1 MRGVILFFSL
11 RFRRIAMAAVSVC
24 SALFFGASADQAVG
38 AIVYDNGAADP
49 SGGNEST
56 LWLQANDFTLGSTTN
71 LTGASFF
78 IAGFGGIGNWDGT
91 LEYLLFAD
99 SGNSPGTLITNGN
112 GNNIVTTDTF
122 VGWLGGGNIHQ
133 VDFEF
138 ATPFAAAAGTKYWL
152 GLHLAADY
160 STMDFI
166 YWVITSP
173 TLANGGGNALESDG
187 GTMNN
192 WLGQGKEHAFYLNG
206 TPAGGAVPEPTSLA
220 IFGLGAVGAAYRA
233 RRRLVAG

>member
-1 MRGVILFFSL
+1 MFFSL

-38 AIVYDNGAADP
+38 AIVYDNGGADP

-91 LEYLLFAD
+91 LEYFLFAD

-112 GNNIVTTDTF
+112 GINIAPFDTV
-122 VGWLGGGNIHQ
+122 VGWTYGGNIYQ

-138 ATPFAAAAGTKYWL
+138 ATPFAAAAGTRYWL

-160 STMDFI
+160 STRDEI
-166 YWVITSP
+166 YWLYTSP
-173 TLANGGGNALESDG
+173 TLANGGGNAIESQG
-187 GTMNN
+187 GLMNN
-192 WLGQGKEHAFYLNG
+192 WSGNGVEHAFYLNG

-233 RRRLVAG
+233 RRRLVAA